1 MEDPEFQRLLSRLNV
16 LDAICGQVDRH
27 LKNYYVQFSAG
38 GRVNALTGIDLDL
51 SFPTQNFDVTR
62 PANKYPGLPLHVDG
76 EIAQNVLALRDEDLM
91 ATLDTLLN
99 PTELA
104 RTLDRL
110 HAVQQYLRSTA
121 VWLAP
126 NQWAPAVLTNEPNPQ
141 EGDANRGYLGGM
153 KPRQHVVNA

>member
-1 MEDPEFQRLLSRLNV
+1 
-16 LDAICGQVDRH
+16 
-27 LKNYYVQFSAG
+27 
-38 GRVNALTGIDLDL
+38 
-51 SFPTQNFDVTR
+51 
-62 PANKYPGLPLHVDG
+62 
-76 EIAQNVLALRDEDLM
+76 M